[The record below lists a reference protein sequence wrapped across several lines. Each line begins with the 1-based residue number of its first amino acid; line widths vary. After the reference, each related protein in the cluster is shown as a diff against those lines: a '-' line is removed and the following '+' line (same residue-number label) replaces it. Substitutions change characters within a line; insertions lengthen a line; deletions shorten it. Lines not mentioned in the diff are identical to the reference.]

1 MVKRSEII
9 EHVKRTY
16 GVDADHPFERYPNY
30 LAFRH
35 PDDGKWF
42 GLLMNVSPDK
52 VGLDGDDD
60 IDILDVKCSPE
71 DVERLKGEKG
81 FAPAYHMNKQHW
93 ITVVLDSSVKTQK
106 IHDLIEESFNATA

>member
-1 MVKRSEII
+1 MVTRTDVI
-9 EHVKRTY
+9 EHVKQTY
-16 GVDADHPFERYPNY
+16 GVEADHPFERYPNY
-30 LAFRH
+30 VAFRH

-52 VGLDGDDD
+52 VELEGDED

-71 DVERLKGEKG
+71 DVKRLKGEEG

-93 ITVVLDSSVKTQK
+93 ITVVLNSPVNKQR
-106 IHDLIEESFNATA
+106 IYDLIDGSFNATS